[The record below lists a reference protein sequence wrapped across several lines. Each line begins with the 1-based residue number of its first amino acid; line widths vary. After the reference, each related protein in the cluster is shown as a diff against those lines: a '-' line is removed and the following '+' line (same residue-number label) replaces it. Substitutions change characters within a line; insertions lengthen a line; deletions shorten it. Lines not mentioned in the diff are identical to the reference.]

1 MEVKNWFWHSG
12 LFRVKLNKVGAREN
26 ALCVRKWHW
35 NQEILKRADVIL
47 YFGWIYWWESRRPF
61 SKQDL
66 LLYIGCVWTKKR
78 QNRPFLH
85 VEVVKESKT
94 MKIRSICVSIEFK
107 LFSCCQAS
115 IYWRICK
122 LVQFWSQSE
131 FLLVTYN

>member
-12 LFRVKLNKVGAREN
+12 LFRVNWIKWAHARMRCVCGSGIGIRRFWN
-26 ALCVRKWHW
+26 ARMLFCISV
-35 NQEILKRADVIL
+35 ESTD
-47 YFGWIYWWESRRPF
+47 ESRAGRF
-61 SKQDL
+61 RNKTSYCILDACEQ
-66 LLYIGCVWTKKR
+66 KKR

-107 LFSCCQAS
+107 LFSSCQAS